1 MTVMKITLDQP
12 TFLTALTSAN
22 TNPATP
28 STDDNF
34 LNFLTELLGDVLP
47 AETEVQ
53 EGALPSTEPSSNP
66 TDTAQTVSDESTVTL
81 DNLLIGMNYLAQVS
95 SPTSTPTPTPIPTP
109 TIQNEKLIEL
119 TQKTATDVDPTT
131 VSSNQTTVSAG
142 SIPSMPL
149 PKTLPTPA
157 LNSFESNKL
166 NSIDKS
172 ARSDRDSSVRQDE
185 TAFLNSLAASIQPS
199 AEHEQKAKQTL
210 NQLADWIQV
219 KINADPSLAVLPL
232 PSLPRAAT
240 ERAISALKTDSTA
253 IQGAATPANAAW
265 EAKVE
270 VQQTVSNAEI
280 NLAHYQANIKIYPP
294 ELGKVS
300 AKLKMD
306 KNSATLVVT
315 AETKEVKALIETN
328 LAGLREQFA
337 NSNIQL
343 DRIEVTLA
351 DNKGNTNTDANAR
364 RESKQ
369 EKAEGMMESGEAILR
384 KPSQSKQKQSDNAV
398 DAYV

>member
-53 EGALPSTEPSSNP
+53 EAPLPSTESSSNQA
-66 TDTAQTVSDESTVTL
+66 DTAQTISDEATATL

-95 SPTSTPTPTPIPTP
+95 SPTPTPTP
-109 TIQNEKLIEL
+109 TIQNEQLIEL
-119 TQKTATDVDPTT
+119 TQKTATGADLATD
-131 VSSNQTTVSAG
+131 SSNQTTVTAG
-142 SIPSMPL
+142 SIPSMPS
-149 PKTLPTPA
+149 PKTLPMSS
-157 LNSFESNKL
+157 LNSFETNKL
-166 NSIDKS
+166 NSMDKS
-172 ARSDRDSSVRQDE
+172 ARSDRDASVRQDG
-185 TAFLNSLAASIQPS
+185 TAFLNSVAASIQPS
-199 AEHEQKAKQTL
+199 TEHEQKAKQTL

-328 LAGLREQFA
+328 LAGLREQFS

-351 DNKGNTNTDANAR
+351 DNKGNANTDANAR
-364 RESKQ
+364 REARQ
-369 EKAEGMMESGEAILR
+369 EKAEVMMEPGEVILQ
-384 KPSQSKQKQSDNAV
+384 KPSQSRQKQSDNAV